1 MNQINQINKTNHTN
15 QTDQTDQR
23 DQSDETDRTD
33 QMNTNVQ
40 RPTSFESN
48 GYLILKRI
56 IVSAIGL
63 AGLLLMPL
71 VVGFE
76 AWAQEVK
83 HESETELAKKTQNPV
98 ADLISIPLQNRT
110 NFGIGPNHRTQ
121 NLLNVQP
128 VVPISLNSEWN
139 LITRTIMPII
149 KQPDISTT
157 NDNTW
162 GIGST
167 SFTALLSPADPGP
180 VIWGV
185 GPAIQIPTTTD
196 DQLGSRKWGAG
207 PSVVALTM
215 QGPWVFGAIAN
226 QVWSIAG
233 SNDRP
238 NTSTFFTNAFL
249 NYNLGDGWYLTSSPI
264 ITADWQATPGNK
276 WTVPVGGGF
285 GKVQRIGGLPF
296 NLSVAAYE
304 NVVRPDPGA
313 DWELRLQIA
322 LLLPKSLF
330 TK

>member
-1 MNQINQINKTNHTN
+1 MF
-15 QTDQTDQR
+15 
-23 DQSDETDRTD
+23 
-33 QMNTNVQ
+33 
-40 RPTSFESN
+40 P
-48 GYLILKRI
+48 G
-56 IVSAIGL
+56 
-63 AGLLLMPL
+63 
-71 VVGFE
+71 VGFE
-76 AWAQEVK
+76 ALAQEK
-83 HESETELAKKTQNPV
+83 AQESETELAKKTQNPV
-98 ADLISIPLQNRT
+98 ANLISIPFQNRM

-121 NLLNVQP
+121 NILNVQP

-149 KQPDISTT
+149 KQPDVSTT

-167 SFTALLSPADPGP
+167 SFTALLSPANPGP

-196 DQLGSRKWGAG
+196 NQLGSRDWGAG

-226 QVWSIAG
+226 QVWSIG
-233 SNDRP
+233 DNKNSP
-238 NTSTFFTNAFL
+238 NTSAFFTNAFI
-249 NYNLGDGWYLTSSPI
+249 NYNLSDGWYLTSSPI
-264 ITADWQATPGNK
+264 ITANWQATSGNK

-285 GKVQRIGGLPF
+285 GKIQRIGGLPF

>member
-1 MNQINQINKTNHTN
+1 MRVTRCEIRDTSNEIRDARFEFRITYLGSRIPHLVSRNK
-15 QTDQTDQR
+15 
-23 DQSDETDRTD
+23 E
-33 QMNTNVQ
+33 
-40 RPTSFESN
+40 
-48 GYLILKRI
+48 GI
-56 IVSAIGL
+56 IMTRSLLSAISL

-71 VVGFE
+71 GVGFE
-76 AWAQEVK
+76 ALAQEK
-83 HESETELAKKTQNPV
+83 AQESETELAKKTQNPV
-98 ADLISIPLQNRT
+98 ADLISIPLQNRM
-110 NFGIGPNHRTQ
+110 NFGIGPNNRMQ
-121 NLLNVQP
+121 NVMNVQP

-149 KQPDISTT
+149 KQPDIATT

-167 SFTALLSPADPGP
+167 TFTALLSPADPGA

-185 GPAIQIPTTTD
+185 GPAIQIPTTTE

-215 QGPWVFGAIAN
+215 QGHWVYGAIAN
-226 QVWSIAG
+226 QVWSIDG
-233 SNDRP
+233 SNNRP

-249 NYNLGDGWYLTSSPI
+249 NYNLSDGWYLTSSPI
-264 ITADWQATPGNK
+264 ITADWEGSNGHK

-285 GKVQRIGGLPF
+285 GKIQRIGRLPF
-296 NLSVAAYE
+296 NLSVAAYS

>member
-1 MNQINQINKTNHTN
+1 M
-15 QTDQTDQR
+15 
-23 DQSDETDRTD
+23 DR
-33 QMNTNVQ
+33 
-40 RPTSFESN
+40 
-48 GYLILKRI
+48 RI
-56 IVSAIGL
+56 GLMISL
-63 AGLLLMPL
+63 AGLLLLPL
-71 VVGFE
+71 GSGCE
-76 AWAQEVK
+76 ALAEEKV
-83 HESETELAKKTQNPV
+83 HESATELAKKSQNPV
-98 ADLISIPLQNRT
+98 ANLISIPLQNRM

-139 LITRTIMPII
+139 LITRTIIPIL
-149 KQPDISTT
+149 KQPDIATT

-167 SFTALLSPADPGP
+167 LFTALLSPANSGS
-180 VIWGV
+180 VTWGV

-207 PSVVALTM
+207 PSVVVLTM
-215 QGPWVFGAIAN
+215 QGHWVYGAIAN
-226 QVWSIAG
+226 QVWSIG
-233 SNDRP
+233 GNNDRP
-238 NTSTFFTNAFL
+238 NTSTFFTNAFV

-276 WTVPVGGGF
+276 WTFPVGGGF

-322 LLLPKSLF
+322 LLLPKSIF

>member
-1 MNQINQINKTNHTN
+1 M
-15 QTDQTDQR
+15 
-23 DQSDETDRTD
+23 
-33 QMNTNVQ
+33 
-40 RPTSFESN
+40 
-48 GYLILKRI
+48 KRRI
-56 IVSAIGL
+56 FSAVSL

-76 AWAQEVK
+76 ALAQ
-83 HESETELAKKTQNPV
+83 ESETELAKKTQNPV
-98 ADLISIPLQNRT
+98 ANLISIPLQNRM

-149 KQPDISTT
+149 KQPDIATT

-167 SFTALLSPADPGP
+167 SFTALLSPANSGP

-207 PSVVALTM
+207 PSVVVLTM
-215 QGPWVFGAIAN
+215 QGPWVYGAIAN
-226 QVWSIAG
+226 QVWSIDG
-233 SNDRP
+233 SNNRP

-249 NYNLGDGWYLTSSPI
+249 NYNLGDGWYLTSAPI
-264 ITADWQATPGNK
+264 ITADWQASGGNK

-285 GKVQRIGGLPF
+285 GKVFRIGKLPF
-296 NLSVAAYE
+296 NANAGYYA
-304 NVVRPDPGA
+304 NVIRPDPGA
-313 DWELRLQIA
+313 EWELRLQIA
-322 LLLPKSLF
+322 LLLPKSIF
-330 TK
+330 SH